1 MATVFVGRP
10 LSLSVGCTLAIFQPN
25 LRFSAI
31 AASVDDRAECSDC
44 ELRLLNGETVL
55 RRFSVGD
62 FGVPFL
68 SLDC

>member
-10 LSLSVGCTLAIFQPN
+10 LSLSVGCTLAIFQPS

-31 AASVDDRAECSDC
+31 AASKNDRECSDC
-44 ELRLLNGETVL
+44 ELRLLKGETVL
-55 RRFSVGD
+55 RRFSVRD